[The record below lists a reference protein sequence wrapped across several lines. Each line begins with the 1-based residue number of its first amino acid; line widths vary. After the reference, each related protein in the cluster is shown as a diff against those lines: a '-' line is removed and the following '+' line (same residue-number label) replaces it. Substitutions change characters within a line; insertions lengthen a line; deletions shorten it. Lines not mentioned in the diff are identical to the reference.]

1 MGSGSDVRLR
11 LAVCGLLLGA
21 AGTLLFGTVHAI
33 VIVPIWGRLV
43 RGGLFAVIVGILVTW
58 AFHEFRKARPS
69 PQGVG
74 AGVRFGALL
83 WLAGLPAMV
92 LGVGTR
98 LKSTPG
104 PVHWWVDVATVGLA
118 ALGGA
123 ALLWSL
129 TRSRRGALAGGFAL
143 GVLIAYNGGPMPIV
157 DRSRA
162 FGLPVGFLVIEVIGG
177 ALLALLYARFVA
189 PLLPT
194 AGPFKR
200 KPSDVQRAGGQ
211 AE

>member
-1 MGSGSDVRLR
+1 MGSGSDVRFR
-11 LAVCGLLLGA
+11 LTVCGLLLGA
-21 AGTLLFGTVHAI
+21 AGTVLFGTVHAI
-33 VIVPIWGRLV
+33 VIVPIWSRIV

-58 AFHEFRKARPS
+58 AYHEYRKVRSS
-69 PQGVG
+69 PQGAG

-92 LGVGTR
+92 LGFGMR

-118 ALGGA
+118 ALGGG
-123 ALLWSL
+123 ALLWRL
-129 TRSRRGALAGGFAL
+129 TRTRRGALAGGIAL
-143 GVLIAYNGGPMPIV
+143 GVLMAYNGGPMPLD

-162 FGLPVGFLVIEVIGG
+162 LGLPVGYLVIETIGG
-177 ALLALLYARFVA
+177 ALLALLYARLVA

-194 AGPFKR
+194 ARPAD
-200 KPSDVQRAGGQ
+200 PAGRESGS
-211 AE
+211 AA